1 MGQAASREGP
11 TGYGGGE
18 AQNASGAGDGQ
29 FIAPVAETSGAECS
43 RSEYATEGRSE
54 EEIRTAIEKSKEQ
67 GWSELKEQGC
77 GHDKENRLVWEQLK
91 RERPLFFVDYGERVE
106 LGRKIAEGGQAQIYE
121 ARFDGQEK
129 FVSKVYKAE
138 GFSLAALLRH
148 WPRSTKIPPRHAMF
162 TPAHDYHKYI
172 KLGGFAF
179 DDYLQGCCFIHCGT
193 FLKDGRFAMVMRRCW
208 GDLRA
213 LINLRLKHTNSQ
225 GPPFS
230 QSTSIEIMIYI
241 ARGMKGLHEIGVLH
255 RDLKGAN
262 ILIDL
267 SREGAVSYASVA
279 DFESSM
285 LVQGTGFWR
294 APEVLKELLKEERDQ
309 SVEIWTEKVDIYSFA
324 MTCYEVLTGGTP
336 FPRYFK
342 RDWQKVIDGE
352 RPHLPS
358 YVDPRVR
365 ELVEQLWD
373 KEPSKRPTF
382 DILVHKLSHI
392 WESDHMGISISYLG
406 TPFP

>member
-18 AQNASGAGDGQ
+18 AQNASGAGDGR
-29 FIAPVAETSGAECS
+29 FIAPVSETSGAECS
-43 RSEYATEGRSE
+43 RSEYAAEGRSE

-77 GHDKENRLVWEQLK
+77 GHGEENRVVWEELK
-91 RERPLFFVDYGERVE
+91 REHPKSFGDVGEHVE

-121 ARFDGQEK
+121 ARPIGHVQYRHAGEGLHAVEGFELGRKIAEGGHEL
-129 FVSKVYKAE
+129 VAKVYKAE

-148 WPRSTKIPPRHAMF
+148 WPRSTKIPPH
-162 TPAHDYHKYI
+162 PIGPYE
-172 KLGGFAF
+172 LGGFAF
-179 DDYLQGCCFIHCGT
+179 GELLLGCCKIYCGT

-230 QSTSIEIMIYI
+230 HYTSLEIMIDI
-241 ARGMKGLHEIGVLH
+241 AGGMGDLHDRGFLH
-255 RDLKGAN
+255 RDLKAAN
-262 ILIDL
+262 ILLQFSPSKLLLHFPAGDIPYGDHA
-267 SREGAVSYASVA
+267 SAVVA

-294 APEVLKELLKEERDQ
+294 APEVLKELLKKESDR

-324 MTCYEVLTGGTP
+324 MTCYEVLTSGTP
-336 FPRYFK
+336 FPRYSK
-342 RDWQKVIDGE
+342 SDW
-352 RPHLPS
+352 
-358 YVDPRVR
+358 
-365 ELVEQLWD
+365 
-373 KEPSKRPTF
+373 
-382 DILVHKLSHI
+382 
-392 WESDHMGISISYLG
+392 
-406 TPFP
+406 